1 MKPKIIKT
9 GAEHT
14 AALARIEN
22 IFDAAVGT
30 PEGDELE
37 LLAALVELYEKEH
50 FPVGLPDPIAAI
62 RFRMAQQGLKQ
73 RDLARYIGSESKVS
87 EVLSG
92 QRGLSLSM
100 IRNLVAGLG
109 LPAAVLLQAA
119 GGDFVSKT
127 ASATPQRAARSNLA
141 VKRKLSLAL
150 S

>member
-9 GAEHT
+9 EAGHA
-14 AALARIEN
+14 AALARIEE
-22 IFDAAVGT
+22 IFEAAAGT

-37 LLAALVELYEKEH
+37 LLAALVELYEQEH

-62 RFRMAQQGLKQ
+62 RFRMDQQGLKQ

-100 IRNLVAGLG
+100 IRNLVSGLG

-119 GGDFVSKT
+119 AGNVVSKT
-127 ASATPQRAARSNLA
+127 SSAPPQHEARSRQA
-141 VKRKLSLAL
+141 VKQRLALAL